1 MESQTKLVSSGADPM
16 VLVSALADCLLST
29 DCWPRPAHN
38 LAMTKKYQHDPPCN
52 AMQSYTRGKTFF
64 FKSQKPK
71 KMSFSNLDIDILGCP
86 LSLVMLIGL
95 ATIVPASLVVAI

>member
-1 MESQTKLVSSGADPM
+1 ML
-16 VLVSALADCLLST
+16 
-29 DCWPRPAHN
+29 H
-38 LAMTKKYQHDPPCN
+38 H
-52 AMQSYTRGKTFF
+52 AMQCRVTLVGKHS
-64 FKSQKPK
+64 FKNHKKK